1 MPRSWLRHPPSTVG
15 RPARCPIALPRFAS
29 VGVASQAE
37 ITSAF
42 ASGWRQDV
50 VACGRCGGAHLVPV
64 AVEAPSA
71 TTVPP

>member
-1 MPRSWLRHPPSTVG
+1 MSRRAWLRHPPAVL
-15 RPARCPIALPRFAS
+15 RPPVVCPSGLPRFAS

-50 VACGRCGGAHLVPV
+50 VACGRCGGAHIVPV
-64 AVEAPSA
+64 AAEGPSA
-71 TTVPP
+71 PP